1 MSGLTGHI
9 FQILGVILY
18 ESEFWTRVQENPQQ
32 KRPFAD
38 PSTLSLELNQQ
49 TMAEKYKKKISLVT
63 YTT

>member
-32 KRPFAD
+32 KRPLL
-38 PSTLSLELNQQ
+38 TLQHSAQN
-49 TMAEKYKKKISLVT
+49 
-63 YTT
+63 